1 MKKVCLLAF
10 VLFTWSIVVNAQESD
25 GRYVEVT
32 GSSEIEVVPDE
43 IHFLVQIKEYWQEE
57 YTGKSKKEEDF
68 HTKVPLA
75 MIEKDLR
82 KSLRKIGILSRLTLL
97 FVQSIRGELSPCAS
111 ENSNIRICQCIGN
124 KVRLKH

>member
-57 YTGKSKKEEDF
+57 YTVNQKRRRFSYES
-68 HTKVPLA
+68 A
-75 MIEKDLR
+75 
-82 KSLRKIGILSRLTLL
+82 
-97 FVQSIRGELSPCAS
+97 
-111 ENSNIRICQCIGN
+111 IGN
-124 KVRLKH
+124 DRERFA

>member
-1 MKKVCLLAF
+1 
-10 VLFTWSIVVNAQESD
+10 
-25 GRYVEVT
+25 
-32 GSSEIEVVPDE
+32 
-43 IHFLVQIKEYWQEE
+43 
-57 YTGKSKKEEDF
+57 
-68 HTKVPLA
+68 

-82 KSLRKIGILSRLTLL
+82 KSLRKIGITDDAIRTQEIGDYWRQRGKEFLIGKQLDIRLTD

>member
-43 IHFLVQIKEYWQEE
+43 IHFLVRLRSIGKKNTPVNQKKKKIFIRKCHWQ
-57 YTGKSKKEEDF
+57 
-68 HTKVPLA
+68 
-75 MIEKDLR
+75 
-82 KSLRKIGILSRLTLL
+82 
-97 FVQSIRGELSPCAS
+97 
-111 ENSNIRICQCIGN
+111 
-124 KVRLKH
+124 

>member
-1 MKKVCLLAF
+1 MEDMKKVCLLAF

-82 KSLRKIGILSRLTLL
+82 KSLRKIGITDDA
-97 FVQSIRGELSPCAS
+97 IRMIRKSGHSEVSERDISEKMAS
-111 ENSNIRICQCIGN
+111 ERKGVSDR
-124 KVRLKH
+124 

>member
-1 MKKVCLLAF
+1 MEDMKKVCLLAF

-75 MIEKDLR
+75 MIEICRYDSFQSDTNGHKTSTDR
-82 KSLRKIGILSRLTLL
+82 KSAVSIL
-97 FVQSIRGELSPCAS
+97 
-111 ENSNIRICQCIGN
+111 
-124 KVRLKH
+124 

>member
-43 IHFLVQIKEYWQEE
+43 IHFLVQ
-57 YTGKSKKEEDF
+57 
-68 HTKVPLA
+68 
-75 MIEKDLR
+75 
-82 KSLRKIGILSRLTLL
+82 
-97 FVQSIRGELSPCAS
+97 SIRGELSPCAS

>member
-1 MKKVCLLAF
+1 MEDMKKVCLLAF

-82 KSLRKIGILSRLTLL
+82 KSLRKIGITDDA
-97 FVQSIRGELSPCAS
+97 IRTQE
-111 ENSNIRICQCIGN
+111 IGDYW
-124 KVRLKH
+124 RQ

>member
-43 IHFLVQIKEYWQEE
+43 IHFLVQI
-57 YTGKSKKEEDF
+57 
-68 HTKVPLA
+68 
-75 MIEKDLR
+75 
-82 KSLRKIGILSRLTLL
+82 
-97 FVQSIRGELSPCAS
+97 
-111 ENSNIRICQCIGN
+111 
-124 KVRLKH
+124 

>member
-68 HTKVPLA
+68 RT
-75 MIEKDLR
+75 IEHR
-82 KSLRKIGILSRLTLL
+82 PQTTEKSDNRYELL
-97 FVQSIRGELSPCAS
+97 IHQIME
-111 ENSNIRICQCIGN
+111 ENSR
-124 KVRLKH
+124 RLLQFIYHHAASGKSI